1 MGTMVASARNFLLG
15 LTLIMVA
22 AVGCGEH
29 SEPEPSKQQSE
40 LRKKIAISQKPP
52 AETVKPA
59 AEVPVKPQKTEL
71 RAKPDQAKPDQ
82 EAQPATEAKAEPPLP
97 EKKGLVEP
105 TKSESQIFAEGIG
118 KATAY
123 SYDPRGKL
131 DPFKSLFATETE
143 RLVGTRK
150 VKKKRLPLTPL
161 QRIDLGQLKLVG
173 VILSPTGNKAL
184 VEEHSGKGYIIS
196 RGTYVGTNFGR
207 VTRVLK
213 DKVIVE
219 EEAEDFLSGK
229 MKLHKREL
237 RFPKRVG
244 DV

>member
-1 MGTMVASARNFLLG
+1 MGIMVASARNFLLG

-29 SEPEPSKQQSE
+29 SEPEPSKQQPE
-40 LRKKIAISQKPP
+40 LRKKIAISKKPT
-52 AETVKPA
+52 AQTVKPA

-71 RAKPDQAKPDQ
+71 RAKPDQ

-97 EKKGLVEP
+97 EKKGLVQP
-105 TKSESQIFAEGIG
+105 TKSESQIFAEGVG
-118 KATAY
+118 KASAY

-131 DPFKSLFATETE
+131 DPFKSLFETETQ
-143 RLVGTRK
+143 RLVGRK
-150 VKKKRLPLTPL
+150 TVKKKRLPLTPL

-184 VEEHSGKGYIIS
+184 VEEPSGKGYIIS

-207 VTRVLK
+207 VSRVLK

>member
-1 MGTMVASARNFLLG
+1 MGTMLASARNFLLG

-29 SEPEPSKQQSE
+29 SEPEPSKQQPE
-40 LRKKIAISQKPP
+40 LRKKIAISKKPT
-52 AETVKPA
+52 AQTVKPA

-71 RAKPDQAKPDQ
+71 PAKPDQ

-105 TKSESQIFAEGIG
+105 TKSESQRFAEGIR
-118 KATAY
+118 KASAY

-131 DPFKSLFATETE
+131 DPFKSLFQTETD
-143 RLVGTRK
+143 RLVGTK
-150 VKKKRLPLTPL
+150 TVKKKRLPLTPL
-161 QRIDLGQLKLVG
+161 QRVDLGQLKLVG

-184 VEEHSGKGYIIS
+184 VEEPSGKGYIIS

>member
-29 SEPEPSKQQSE
+29 SEPEPSKQQPE
-40 LRKKIAISQKPP
+40 LRKKIAISKKPT
-52 AETVKPA
+52 AQAVKPA

-71 RAKPDQAKPDQ
+71 RAKPDQ

-118 KATAY
+118 KAVAY

-143 RLVGTRK
+143 RLVGTRT

-184 VEEHSGKGYIIS
+184 VEEPSGKGYIIS

>member
-29 SEPEPSKQQSE
+29 SEPAPSKQQPE
-40 LRKKIAISQKPP
+40 LRKKIAISKKPT
-52 AETVKPA
+52 AQTVKPA

-71 RAKPDQAKPDQ
+71 RATPDQPDQ

-118 KATAY
+118 KASAY

-131 DPFKSLFATETE
+131 DPFKSLFETETE
-143 RLVGTRK
+143 RLLGTK
-150 VKKKRLPLTPL
+150 PVKKKRLPLTPL

-184 VEEHSGKGYIIS
+184 VEEPSGKGYIIS

-229 MKLHKREL
+229 MKLQKREL
-237 RFPKRVG
+237 KFPQRVG